1 MQEGWRMDY
10 NSLLIEQIDTNYTAC
25 LSTWFTEIIFK
36 TLPDH
41 NWDKLSN
48 KRKIMGDKIDLQEKL
63 NLLRDIYENQ
73 MPFHRLL
80 DIQIESLTP
89 EKTTVR
95 IDMRE
100 ELIGNFVQRILHGGV
115 ISSVLDLTGGLIAFV
130 EIIRQL
136 EHLPAD
142 ELRKRLARVGTIDLR
157 VDYLR
162 MGEGLFFTA
171 SGSVLRKGN
180 KVAVI
185 RTELYNNK
193 ELLIAAG
200 TGTYLVG

>member
-1 MQEGWRMDY
+1 MNETM
-10 NSLLIEQIDTNYTAC
+10 N
-25 LSTWFTEIIFK
+25 
-36 TLPDH
+36 
-41 NWDKLSN
+41 
-48 KRKIMGDKIDLQEKL
+48 LQAKL

-73 MPFHRLL
+73 MPFHRMLEVRI
-80 DIQIESLTP
+80 DDLTP
-89 EKTTVR
+89 TNVKIR

-100 ELIGNFVQRILHGGV
+100 ELIGNFLRRILHGGV

-130 EIIRQL
+130 ELIKQHENL
-136 EHLPAD
+136 QPD

-157 VDYLR
+157 IDYLR
-162 MGEGLFFTA
+162 VGEGAFFTA

-185 RTELYNNK
+185 RTELCNDQD
-193 ELLIAAG
+193 LLIAAG